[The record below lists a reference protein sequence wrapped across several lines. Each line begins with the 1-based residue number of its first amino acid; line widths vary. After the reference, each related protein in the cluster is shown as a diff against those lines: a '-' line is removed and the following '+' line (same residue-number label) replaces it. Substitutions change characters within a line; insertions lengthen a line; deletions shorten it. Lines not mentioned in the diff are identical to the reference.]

1 MVNNLKTVAVVFLA
15 LFLGEAFASAQKID
29 VQDLKKIQVQCQSIL
44 DALHENGD
52 FTGGSASI
60 ALPDEHVITV
70 CVGTAFDSP
79 RTPITEK
86 SRMSS
91 GSVGKTYFAAL
102 AIRLVTE
109 NKLDLDAKVSTY
121 LGDQVWFSRIPNK
134 DEITVRNLLCHQ
146 SGIPRY
152 VFEAEVWKTAIDNP
166 EKQWHGIEQLA
177 YVFDKKPLHK
187 AGNGWAYSDTNY
199 ILLALV
205 LEKVSQRPAI
215 EQIDEYFLKPN
226 KLNDTVPATR
236 EKIENLVSGRCRLL
250 SSYGIPEQPVVDNR
264 FVFNPEFEWAGGG
277 YVCTS
282 ADLARWA
289 RILWS
294 GKALKGNYVQTMV
307 ANAPSSAPSLGRDSK
322 YGIGTMIR
330 PTHLGESFGHD
341 GVFTGYLTSTAYFPE
356 HDIAVAIQVTTDRA
370 RDIGKPLHRVVSQLA
385 ETVSK
390 HIAK

>member
-1 MVNNLKTVAVVFLA
+1 MVNNLQTTVLVFLA
-15 LFLGEAFASAQKID
+15 LFFGEAFAFAQKID
-29 VQDLKKIQVQCQSIL
+29 VQDLKKIHSQCQSIL
-44 DALHENGD
+44 ETLHQNGD
-52 FTGGSASI
+52 FPGASASI
-60 ALPDEHVITV
+60 VLPDDQMLSI
-70 CVGTAFDSP
+70 CVGTAFDSA
-79 RTPITEK
+79 RTPITAK

-102 AIRLVTE
+102 AMRLVSE
-109 NKLDLDAKVSTY
+109 NKLDRDANVSVY
-121 LGDQVWFSRIPNK
+121 LGDQQWFSRIPNK
-134 DEITVRNLLCHQ
+134 DEITIRNLLCHQ

-152 VFEAEVWKTAIDNP
+152 VLEADVWKTAIDNP
-166 EKQWHGIEQLA
+166 EKQWHGIEQLG

-187 AGNGWAYSDTNY
+187 AGDGWAYSDTNY

-236 EKIENLVSGRCRLL
+236 GKIENLVSGRCRLL
-250 SSYGIPEQPVVDNR
+250 ASYGIPEQPVVDNQ

-282 ADLARWA
+282 ADLARWT

-294 GKALKGNYVQTMV
+294 GKALQGNYVQTMV
-307 ANAPSSAPSLGRDSK
+307 ANAPSSAPFLGRGSK

-330 PTHLGESFGHD
+330 PTPMGESFGHD
-341 GVFTGYLTSTAYFPE
+341 GVFTGYLTSTAYFPD